1 MEQAGDVKDVW
12 QGCRVPRLA
21 RFGLVALVACV
32 VAGAAGGA
40 RAPVR
45 FTLFVQTDLSLGGIA
60 QTPSGWVY
68 TSENIGRFRTS
79 DARGRALKELA
90 QIDQGGEEVRCEA
103 SPGGAGFVKGAVY
116 CHFPDDRIV
125 RLRANGTFD
134 VVTTLPHA
142 VAADGAMAFD
152 TGGLFARGAIVAA
165 TGGSAS
171 NGGDV
176 YLVRGNGRV
185 SHVGSYPG
193 PGGADNLVIA
203 PARFGPASRW
213 AALAIDQTGVSG
225 RVLAV
230 GPRGQVRELAAGL
243 GKGVNPIAVI
253 RAAPKKRPRRSPRPG
268 LYLADTIRKSVYVA
282 TAAQLR
288 PYVNSVVVGTELTAD
303 FWIIRST
310 TAGYR
315 ATPLPTSLE
324 RTTWNLESA
333 VYVR

>member
-1 MEQAGDVKDVW
+1 M
-12 QGCRVPRLA
+12 PRLV
-21 RFGLVALVACV
+21 RFVLVALVACA

-40 RAPVR
+40 PTPVR
-45 FTLFVQTDLSLGGIA
+45 FTLFVQTDLPLGGIA
-60 QTPSGWVY
+60 KTPGGWVY
-68 TSENIGRFRTS
+68 TSENTGRFRAS
-79 DARGRALKELA
+79 DARGRGLKEVA
-90 QIDQGGEEVRCEA
+90 QIEQGGEEVRCEA
-103 SPGGAGFVKGAVY
+103 SPGGAGFVKGALY

-125 RLRANGTFD
+125 RLRANGAFE
-134 VVTTLPHA
+134 VVATLPHA
-142 VAADGAMAFD
+142 FAADGAMAFD

-171 NGGDV
+171 NGGEV
-176 YLVRGNGRV
+176 YVVRGNGRV
-185 SHVGSYPG
+185 RRVGAYPG

-203 PARFGPASRW
+203 PSRFGTASRW
-213 AALAIDQTGVSG
+213 AVLAIDQTAVSG

-243 GKGVNPIAVI
+243 GNGVNPIAVI
-253 RAAPKKRPRRSPRPG
+253 RASPRKRPRRSPRPG
-268 LYLADTIRKSVYVA
+268 LYIADTLRKSVYVA

-288 PYVNSVVVGTELTAD
+288 SYVNTIVVGTELTAD
-303 FWIIRST
+303 FWTIRSN

-324 RTTWNLESA
+324 RTPWNLESA